1 MINKAH
7 FASYLEGTDRLC
19 ALAGMG
25 LGLVTVLLSLF
36 EIIHQLSIGL
46 TILCITSIYILLRPK
61 LKSEQE
67 ATSLSIPSRLLSLLN
82 IAFWILLTM
91 ALLIWYFNQYH
102 RPTSYFIIISIL
114 ATIIALE
121 IFSFDAS
128 HSFWSIFMKIVILS
142 LVLRGGIY
150 FNYPSVIGY
159 DAYFH
164 TKMAEGITLTGHV
177 LPIEISGKYFYA
189 PVLHILISNV
199 GVLCQLPI
207 KYAVFLS
214 IGVISVISTLFIY
227 IIGKSVAGPRVG
239 LFAVLLANLTNQ
251 LIMRGIVN
259 ITPGSLVLC
268 YFLVILYLFFVDTNH
283 PLIRTVLLILF
294 SLMMIITHQLTTFAV
309 FIILTTLFF
318 SHTFISYTKGVSLH
332 RYPSITAYILFFG
345 ISIVI
350 YWMNMSLPNGST
362 FFDIMLNSFLS
373 MFDGGAYGSDILVV
387 GYSFNQPLFDRVV
400 LQLCYLILPFFAIG
414 GLLLWIGPE
423 NEKRFSIAVTAAVLF
438 LIIYGIPLLGFRNP
452 LTDRW
457 MPLLSVLLALLAAA
471 FIYKSANLLSSR
483 SMKTCVVFLIVFIF
497 TFLMI
502 TTPGINKDNP
512 LVAEDTTIRNQFT
525 YSELQAART
534 SASFF
539 YEDVYVDSSFL
550 GAYLYYADALLS
562 DNGPRAHS
570 FDISFNYDSIG
581 TGNLFLLRTCTLHEP
596 VSVKVSSLYG
606 DSTGQPIPQSF
617 FSTFESDHF
626 NRVYDSSYVIGYLSC

>member
-1 MINKAH
+1 
-7 FASYLEGTDRLC
+7 
-19 ALAGMG
+19 
-25 LGLVTVLLSLF
+25 
-36 EIIHQLSIGL
+36 
-46 TILCITSIYILLRPK
+46 
-61 LKSEQE
+61 
-67 ATSLSIPSRLLSLLN
+67 
-82 IAFWILLTM
+82 M

-128 HSFWSIFMKIVILS
+128 HSFWSIFMKIVIPS

-199 GVLCQLPI
+199 GILCQLPI

-227 IIGKSVAGPRVG
+227 IIGKSVAGPRIG
-239 LFAVLLANLTNQ
+239 LFAVLLANLNNQ

-283 PLIRTVLLILF
+283 PLIRTVLLILL

-362 FFDIMLNSFLS
+362 FFDFTLNSFLS
-373 MFDGGAYGSDILVV
+373 MFDGGYMG
-387 GYSFNQPLFDRVV
+387 Q
-400 LQLCYLILPFFAIG
+400 
-414 GLLLWIGPE
+414 
-423 NEKRFSIAVTAAVLF
+423 
-438 LIIYGIPLLGFRNP
+438 IP
-452 LTDRW
+452 
-457 MPLLSVLLALLAAA
+457 
-471 FIYKSANLLSSR
+471 
-483 SMKTCVVFLIVFIF
+483 
-497 TFLMI
+497 
-502 TTPGINKDNP
+502 
-512 LVAEDTTIRNQFT
+512 
-525 YSELQAART
+525 
-534 SASFF
+534 
-539 YEDVYVDSSFL
+539 
-550 GAYLYYADALLS
+550 
-562 DNGPRAHS
+562 
-570 FDISFNYDSIG
+570 
-581 TGNLFLLRTCTLHEP
+581 
-596 VSVKVSSLYG
+596 
-606 DSTGQPIPQSF
+606 
-617 FSTFESDHF
+617 
-626 NRVYDSSYVIGYLSC
+626 